1 MRVFSIYNNILLNSV
16 KNGKSKHLL
25 GKAIDLYIYDINGDG
40 IYNIKDFEIFKMAS
54 RKVEIINP
62 EIKGGVYD
70 YLKKGPFSK
79 TMIHVEVLN

>member
-1 MRVFSIYNNILLNSV
+1 
-16 KNGKSKHLL
+16 
-25 GKAIDLYIYDINGDG
+25 
-40 IYNIKDFEIFKMAS
+40 MAS

-79 TMIHVEVLN
+79 RMIHVEVLN